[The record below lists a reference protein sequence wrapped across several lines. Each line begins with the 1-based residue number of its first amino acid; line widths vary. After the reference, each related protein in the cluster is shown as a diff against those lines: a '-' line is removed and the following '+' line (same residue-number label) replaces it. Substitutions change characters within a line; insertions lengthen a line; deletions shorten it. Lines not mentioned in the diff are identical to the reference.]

1 MESEKRLVIG
11 ADHAGFKLKQDL
23 VEHLKKKGYDIQD
36 VGTFDETSVDY
47 PDYAEKVGRRVAE
60 GAFPKGVL
68 VCGSGAGVSIAANKI
83 QGIRAATA
91 NDIESAKLI
100 RAHNDANVLTIGSRL
115 VDTEMALRILDT
127 WLETEFEGGRHQ
139 RRVEKITKIE
149 MKERS

>member
-1 MESEKRLVIG
+1 MQSDKRLVIG
-11 ADHAGFKLKQDL
+11 ADHAGYKLKQDM
-23 VEHLKKKGYDIQD
+23 VEHLKKKGYDVLD

-47 PDYAEKVGRRVAE
+47 PDYAVKVGRRVAE
-60 GAFPKGVL
+60 GEFSKGVL

-83 QGIRAATA
+83 QGIRAAAA

-115 VDTEMALRILDT
+115 VDPRMALRILDT
-127 WLETEFEGGRHQ
+127 WLETEFEGGRHL

-149 MKERS
+149 KEERS